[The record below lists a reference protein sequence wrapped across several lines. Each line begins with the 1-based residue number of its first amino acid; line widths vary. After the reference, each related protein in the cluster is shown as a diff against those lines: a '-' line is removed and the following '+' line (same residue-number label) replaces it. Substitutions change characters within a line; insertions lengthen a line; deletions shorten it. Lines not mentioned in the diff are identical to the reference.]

1 MTTTIE
7 WGAIVKRIMW
17 IGLALAAL
25 LVDPA
30 GAAEGD
36 VRKGDAAKGKKY
48 FVRCGGCHTL
58 KKGRNRTGP
67 SLHCIVGR
75 PAGTAPRY
83 SYSSSMKALAKTG
96 LKWTE
101 ANLFNYLENPREFL
115 KKKLKTDSVH
125 NKMVNRFKRKQFRRD
140 VIAYLK
146 AEACKQ
152 P

>member
-1 MTTTIE
+1 
-7 WGAIVKRIMW
+7 VKRITF
-17 IGLALAAL
+17 IGLALAVL
-25 LVDPA
+25 LVGPA
-30 GAAEGD
+30 RAAAD
-36 VRKGDAAKGKKY
+36 DAPKGDAAKGKKY
-48 FVRCGGCHTL
+48 FVRCSACHTL

-75 PAGTAPRY
+75 TAGTAPKYRY
-83 SYSSSMKALAKTG
+83 SKSMKALGKTG
-96 LKWTE
+96 FKWTE
-101 ANLFNYLENPREFL
+101 AHLFDYLENPRAFL
-115 KKKLKTDSVH
+115 KKQLETDRVH